1 LKEAGLRE
9 AGLEDRRGEIVRVY
23 ERVTEIIFQRLG
35 PTFGSR
41 TIAAIAKNVQA
52 RQSRSHQILAYL
64 TISEK
69 GIGWA
74 GFRAHFDE
82 VGEEEVGASLEE
94 FLDEFF
100 EALSNLIGRL
110 ILGQLFKEAE
120 ESAHR
125 GDD

>member
-1 LKEAGLRE
+1 LV
-9 AGLEDRRGEIVRVY
+9 DRRSETVKVY

-52 RQSRSHQILAYL
+52 RQAKAHYALAYL
-64 TISEK
+64 AISEN
-69 GIGWA
+69 GIDWSGY
-74 GFRAHFDE
+74 RAHLDE
-82 VGEEEVGASLEE
+82 VDDEEVGASLEE

-110 ILGQLFKEAE
+110 ILGQVFKEAE
-120 ESAHR
+120 ESVHR
-125 GDD
+125 GGVG

>member
-1 LKEAGLRE
+1 M
-9 AGLEDRRGEIVRVY
+9 EDRRGEIVRVY
-23 ERVTEIIFQRLG
+23 ERVTDIIFQRLG
-35 PTFGSR
+35 QTFGSR

-52 RQSRSHQILAYL
+52 RQSKSHQILSYL

-74 GFRAHFDE
+74 GLREHVEEA
-82 VGEEEVGASLEE
+82 GEEEVGESLEE

-120 ESAHR
+120 ESIHR
-125 GDD
+125 GGE